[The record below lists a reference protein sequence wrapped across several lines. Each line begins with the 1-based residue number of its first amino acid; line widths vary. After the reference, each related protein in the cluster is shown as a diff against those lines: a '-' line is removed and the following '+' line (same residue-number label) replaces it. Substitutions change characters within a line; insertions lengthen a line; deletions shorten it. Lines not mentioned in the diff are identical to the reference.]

1 MRVLLIG
8 ANSQLGRCILDRVP
22 AEWSVISTTSKELD
36 ITDSIQISHMI
47 ERHKP
52 ETIINT
58 AAYTAVD
65 NAESDEAQA
74 FLVNAKGV
82 KNIALACEAAHIRL
96 VHISTDYVFD
106 GTAYKPYQTTDIPN
120 PLSVYGRSKLAGEL
134 LALAH
139 SSQSQIIRTSWLYSE
154 YGHNY
159 VKTMIRLAD
168 EGREALNVV
177 NDQIGSPTYA
187 GNLAQ
192 AIIELLHQPISDRL
206 LHYSDSDIMS
216 WYEFAQDIFAYRE
229 RQGLSYCQ
237 VKPVRSTEYPTP
249 VKRPAYSVLQSSFDF
264 DQSAGLKYVI
274 DKL

>member
-36 ITDSIQISHMI
+36 ITDSIQISHTI
-47 ERHKP
+47 ERHQP

-65 NAESDEAQA
+65 NAESNEAQA

-82 KNIALACEAAHIRL
+82 KNIVLACEAAYIRL

-106 GTAYKPYQTTDIPN
+106 GTADKPYQTTDMPN

-154 YGHNY
+154 YGHNF
-159 VKTMIRLAD
+159 VKTMIRLAED
-168 EGREALNVV
+168 GRGEAKVV
-177 NDQIGSPTYA
+177 NDQIGCPTYA

-206 LHYSDSDIMS
+206 IHYSDSDIMS

-237 VKPVRSTEYPTP
+237 VKPVPSTEYPTP
-249 VKRPAYSVLQSSFDF
+249 VKRPAYSVLQSS
-264 DQSAGLKYVI
+264 I
-274 DKL
+274 DIKEKVSLYGVLDSL